1 MKARLNG
8 FLPMHVEIFE
18 TPHFFKKMKI
28 PLCLTAFAVG
38 GQLLLSSC
46 AYPPGPNQATGT
58 AIGATTGTVAGAII
72 GANNHRPWLGAAIG
86 GVAGAVVGGAVGR
99 NADEYYGT
107 TAPPPPPPRR
117 YYGPGPGYYD
127 E

>member
-1 MKARLNG
+1 LIEA
-8 FLPMHVEIFE
+8 
-18 TPHFFKKMKI
+18 MKI
-28 PLCLTAFAVG
+28 SLCLAACAVG

-46 AYPPGPNQATGT
+46 AYPPGPNQAAGT

-86 GVAGAVVGGAVGR
+86 GVAGAVVGGAVGH

-107 TAPPPPPPRR
+107 TAPPPPPPPRR
-117 YYGPGPGYYD
+117 YYYAPRDYED
-127 E
+127 